1 MLHSKV
7 SWMVETFVQP
17 DRWTVEIEGMP
28 QFDMAMKRVYAWFED
43 EEEEIELLKHVEAW
57 R

>member
-1 MLHSKV
+1 
-7 SWMVETFVQP
+7 MVETFVQP